1 MSKIV
6 SQLKSYSPI
15 VKKNSHWR
23 VKQELEDQIYHL
35 NKEIYLLKK
44 SYRDFKDYQIWL
56 KKHFPKNSELK
67 QQKQIQ
73 KKFSYR
79 PLISFIVPVYN
90 TNPDYLKVCL
100 DSMLNQT
107 YDNFEICLV
116 DDKSNNIDTINV
128 LNFYNKKYPQIKLKF
143 RFKNG
148 HISRASNDAI
158 KMASGEY
165 LALVDHDD
173 YLWPNALFEIVKLLQ
188 VKPELDFIYTDSDK
202 INEDAY
208 DFIHFEPF
216 FKPGWSPYF
225 LLNSNYI
232 AHFAVFRKK
241 IQNNVLLFDPN
252 LNGAQDWDLFFKITE
267 KTNNIA
273 HIENVLY
280 SWRAHINSTALTIDS
295 KPYAIEAQRIAIKNH
310 LQRTKK
316 YQLLKQLKCRETNTW
331 SLIFKP
337 QKNYKISIIIPTKDK
352 VEYLKKCLNSIL
364 NKTTY
369 NNFEIIIVDTG
380 SKETKTKNY
389 YQELKNNHLIQL
401 VDYTKEEFNYSE
413 TCNFGASLAKGDF
426 LVMLNNDTE
435 VVSPEWLEI
444 MLGYAQF
451 NEVGAVG
458 VKLLY
463 PDNGLIQHAGIC
475 VSYDKKKK
483 IFYPKHCYYQQNY
496 YYLKNNALELTINR
510 DIFGVTAACLMIK
523 KNKFNQVGGFDPK
536 FRVHYN
542 DVDLNLKLLQNNFK
556 NIYLEDVTLVHH
568 ESISVGL
575 INDNKDMIEFEKS
588 FKLIN
593 QKFKKLN
600 FFDYYNNKNFCFDS
614 DDFRINVE

>member
-1 MSKIV
+1 MSKVINRV
-6 SQLKSYSPI
+6 KDFSPV

-23 VKQELEDQIYHL
+23 VKQELEDQIFNL
-35 NKEIYLLKK
+35 NKEIYLLKR
-44 SYRDFKDYQIWL
+44 SNRDFKDYQIWL

-143 RFKNG
+143 RSKNG

-225 LLNSNYI
+225 LLNANYI

-241 IQNNVLLFDPN
+241 IQNNILLFDPN

-273 HIENVLY
+273 HIDNILY
-280 SWRAHINSTALTIDS
+280 SWRAHINSTTLTIDS
-295 KPYAIEAQRIAIKNH
+295 KPYAIEAQKTTIKNH
-310 LQRTKK
+310 LKRIEK
-316 YQLLKQLKCRETNTW
+316 YKFLKHLKIRET
-331 SLIFKP
+331 
-337 QKNYKISIIIPTKDK
+337 
-352 VEYLKKCLNSIL
+352 
-364 NKTTY
+364 
-369 NNFEIIIVDTG
+369 G
-380 SKETKTKNY
+380 S
-389 YQELKNNHLIQL
+389 
-401 VDYTKEEFNYSE
+401 
-413 TCNFGASLAKGDF
+413 
-426 LVMLNNDTE
+426 
-435 VVSPEWLEI
+435 W
-444 MLGYAQF
+444 
-451 NEVGAVG
+451 
-458 VKLLY
+458 
-463 PDNGLIQHAGIC
+463 
-475 VSYDKKKK
+475 
-483 IFYPKHCYYQQNY
+483 
-496 YYLKNNALELTINR
+496 
-510 DIFGVTAACLMIK
+510 
-523 KNKFNQVGGFDPK
+523 
-536 FRVHYN
+536 
-542 DVDLNLKLLQNNFK
+542 
-556 NIYLEDVTLVHH
+556 
-568 ESISVGL
+568 
-575 INDNKDMIEFEKS
+575 
-588 FKLIN
+588 
-593 QKFKKLN
+593 
-600 FFDYYNNKNFCFDS
+600 
-614 DDFRINVE
+614 